1 MADEH
6 SSTAEPTAGESAM
19 LRSILETVPDAM
31 VVIDRHGTILQFSK
45 AAERLFGWRADD
57 VCGHNVRMLMPSP
70 YREQHDEYLDRYI
83 ATGERRII
91 GIGRVV
97 VGQRRNGSTFPME
110 LSVGEARDGEQQ
122 LFTGFVRDLTE
133 RQQARARMQELQD
146 ELLHVAR
153 LRSMGQMAAALAH
166 ELNQPL
172 TAVGNY
178 VAAALRLLDSPV
190 PDPEHMRQ
198 ALRLA
203 ADQTQRSGE
212 IIRRLRSYVARGDT
226 DRWPRPLGII
236 VEEAAALALVGLG
249 DRGVTVKFDLAPDLP
264 LVVVDRIQVQQ
275 VLLNLIRNAVE
286 AMENAAVRELSVS
299 TALWDCMVAVSI
311 ADTGTGIPP
320 SIEAQLFQPFV
331 TTKADGMGIGLS
343 VCRAIVEAHGGRLW
357 CEPNPDG
364 GTVFR
369 FTLPTEA
376 AERAGADAKLAVGR
390 DRAEEQSGAEIA
402 TFPGEDPADR
412 MGT

>member
-1 MADEH
+1 MTGGQD
-6 SSTAEPTAGESAM
+6 SSGESAAGESAM

-31 VVIDRHGTILQFSK
+31 VVIDLHGTILQFSK
-45 AAERLFGWRADD
+45 AAERLFGWRADE
-57 VCGHNVRMLMPSP
+57 VHGQNVRMLMPSP
-70 YREQHDEYLDRYI
+70 YRDQHDDYLKRYM

-110 LSVGEARDGEQQ
+110 LSVGEASSADRK

-172 TAVGNY
+172 TATGNY
-178 VAAALRLLDSPV
+178 VSAALRLLDGPA
-190 PDPEHMRQ
+190 PDIEHLRR

-203 ADQTQRSGE
+203 SDQTQRSGD

-226 DRWPRPLGII
+226 TRRPEQLGVI
-236 VEEAAALALVGLG
+236 VEESVALALVGLG
-249 DRGVTVKFDLAPDLP
+249 DRGVTVKFALGSDLP
-264 LVVVDRIQVQQ
+264 PVIADRVQVQQ

-286 AMENAAVRELSVS
+286 AMEHTEVRELSLGM
-299 TALWDCMVAVSI
+299 ALWDCMVAVSV
-311 ADTGTGIPP
+311 ADTGSGIPP
-320 SIEAQLFQPFV
+320 AIEAQLFQPFV
-331 TTKADGMGIGLS
+331 TTKADGMGIGLA

-357 CEPNPDG
+357 CEPNPGG

-369 FTLPTEA
+369 FTLPTAASDELSGNAEA
-376 AERAGADAKLAVGR
+376 VEGAR
-390 DRAEEQSGAEIA
+390 QPE
-402 TFPGEDPADR
+402 
-412 MGT
+412 